1 MGCSG
6 TIPVASAFDNVMIW
20 LELQERGRSSVNIFL
35 RLQAEHRMQRR
46 LANSLYDAS
55 VSVEVRRNLLD
66 ELCGE
71 VEAHAAAEEQT
82 LYAELLGH
90 PDARIREQVE
100 EHDQA
105 CESLR
110 HLRDLDME
118 SPQWMATFAAVAA
131 ALERHLEA
139 EETRLLPLCQA
150 LLSEERAAMLG
161 LRYDEYKRREIDAW
175 GYPVHEQETFPGVSS
190 PAPPAPVCA
199 RGDNGGRPLSLT
211 RRAAGSGRP
220 RVHAERTR

>member
-6 TIPVASAFDNVMIW
+6 TIAFASAFDNVMIW

-82 LYAELLGH
+82 LYAEIGR
-90 PDARIREQVE
+90 ASCRERV
-100 EHDQA
+100 
-105 CESLR
+105 
-110 HLRDLDME
+110 
-118 SPQWMATFAAVAA
+118 
-131 ALERHLEA
+131 
-139 EETRLLPLCQA
+139 CQ
-150 LLSEERAAMLG
+150 
-161 LRYDEYKRREIDAW
+161 Y
-175 GYPVHEQETFPGVSS
+175 V
-190 PAPPAPVCA
+190 
-199 RGDNGGRPLSLT
+199 
-211 RRAAGSGRP
+211 
-220 RVHAERTR
+220 